1 MRLVAWGLWS
11 FPSPSP
17 RHDAPTLLLFDEE
30 HYRNASIRAC
40 TLLQHLTGCHH
51 DCDIAKESDLILRTV
66 SWNERS
72 VIPASRCM
80 RSINA
85 STLCRLMGWAGL
97 GVERCVGKQS
107 DAKAPQPPRFT
118 PAKRSGPV
126 RLSSFRRLF
135 NLFYPVTLACLSRQ
149 QQPNAAERDSTRNSS
164 CRRLKWERRVC
175 KSMHIHGQAPPSP
188 EVAGSSRYYWRLEHP
203 TPWQETVETGFQT
216 GGPGRIGSVTHP
228 ASSSALYERRYT
240 SCSRDRVANLRLY
253 LV

>member
-1 MRLVAWGLWS
+1 MGHHVPSPGQRFRLRDPRLSRGEFTLTVPSSCAPAGYAGVHHQAPRWPMRLVAWGLWS

-66 SWNERS
+66 
-72 VIPASRCM
+72 PFASQ
-80 RSINA
+80 
-85 STLCRLMGWAGL
+85 
-97 GVERCVGKQS
+97 V
-107 DAKAPQPPRFT
+107 
-118 PAKRSGPV
+118 
-126 RLSSFRRLF
+126 FRRLF